1 MAAIETLIT
10 NLTNLLNDDLYLGA
24 LTTAGVTTTVC
35 FDCNLCTNGYK
46 DNVILIIPSIRTT
59 VLADLAAVQT
69 ELNAILGNEA
79 ITDFGF
85 KTQVQRLYDTV
96 AELINKITSL
106 QCSPN
111 ICDANIMPD
120 FLAELIMTIIHI
132 ISIFEYLNVLMSYY
146 EYCDCMVIFLFSLLM
161 GKFINAIT
169 ELQTYLPDWIIN
181 LN

>member
-120 FLAELIMTIIHI
+120 FLAELIMTIIQI
-132 ISIFEYLNVLMSYY
+132 ISIFEYLNGLMSYY